1 MPTEKLYGG
10 IEAGGTKFVCVIAG
24 GSNRIID
31 EIRFKTTSPEETLGR
46 AIQFFQ
52 PFIASGQ
59 VNAIGVGSFG
69 PLDLNPK
76 SSTYGF
82 ITSTP
87 KPGWSNTD
95 VLGTLHRALKVNII
109 FDTDVNAAALGEYKW
124 GASKGFDPSLYL
136 TVGTGIGGG
145 YIKDGRSLVGLLNPE
160 MGHIRIPHS
169 RELDPFP
176 GCCPFHGDC
185 FEGLASGP
193 AIEKRLGLTG
203 AIVPE
208 KDAFW
213 DLEADYIAS
222 ALMNYIL
229 ILSPRKI
236 ILGGGV
242 MQREFL
248 FPKVRRRVRELLGGY
263 VSSKNVL
270 EHIEDYIRPPGLA
283 NQSGSLGAIALAM
296 QTDEISNGSRI

>member
-1 MPTEKLYGG
+1 MPTKKLYGA
-10 IEAGGTKFVCVIAG
+10 IEAGGTKFVCVVAG
-24 GSNRIID
+24 GPNHIVD
-31 EIRFKTTSPEETLGR
+31 EIRYMTTTPEETLGK

-52 PFIASGQ
+52 PFITSGQ
-59 VNAIGVGSFG
+59 VGAIGVGSFG
-69 PLDLNPK
+69 PLDLNPE

-82 ITSTP
+82 IMSTP

-95 VLGTLHRALKVNII
+95 VLGTLRRALQVNIA
-109 FDTDVNAAALGEYKW
+109 FDMDVNIAALGEYLW
-124 GASKGFDPSLYL
+124 GASKGYDPSLYL

-145 YIKDGRSLVGLLNPE
+145 YIVNGKPLIGLLNLE
-160 MGHIRIPHS
+160 MGHILVPHS

-176 GCCPFHGDC
+176 GVCPFHGDC

-193 AIEKRLGLTG
+193 AIEKRLGLAG
-203 AIVPE
+203 AVVPE
-208 KDAFW
+208 NDPFW
-213 DLEADYIAS
+213 DIEADYIAS

-229 ILSPRKI
+229 TLSPKKI

-248 FPKVRRRVRELLGGY
+248 FPTVRQRVRELLNGY
-263 VSSKNVL
+263 VSNKSLL
-270 EHIEDYIRPPGLA
+270 ENIEAYILPPGLG

-296 QTDEISNGSRI
+296 QVDEASS